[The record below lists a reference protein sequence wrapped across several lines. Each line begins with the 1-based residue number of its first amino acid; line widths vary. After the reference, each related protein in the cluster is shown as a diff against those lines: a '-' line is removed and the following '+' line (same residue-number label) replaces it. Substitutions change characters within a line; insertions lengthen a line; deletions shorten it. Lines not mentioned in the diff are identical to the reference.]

1 MGAMNL
7 QSPPSPDDKT
17 DRRPSMITPLVVAT
31 ALFMENLD
39 STVLS
44 TSLPAIA
51 ADLNEDPIALKLALT
66 AYLLSLAI
74 FIPASGWTADRFG
87 ARKVFRA
94 AILVFALGSILCG
107 LSSTLPQFVGARMI
121 QGLGGAMMTPVGR
134 LVLMRS
140 VPRSEIVRALA
151 WLTVPALIGPVM
163 GPPLGGFITTYF
175 HWRWIFWINIP
186 ISILGV
192 VLATIY
198 IPAVREQDTPPLDLK
213 GFVLIGL
220 SMSCLIFGF
229 SALGRGVVAGP
240 VDAALIAFGF
250 LCLAL
255 YVRHALRAPHPI
267 LDIRLLALPTFR
279 ASVGGGFLFRLG
291 LGATPFLLPLLF
303 QMGFGL
309 TPFQSGALT
318 FVSTLGAM
326 AMKPTAGPILKWL
339 GFRNVMVANALIST
353 GFFLANILFTAATP
367 HIVIMAVLLTGGF
380 FRSLQFTAINAIA
393 YAEVDDRHMSHA
405 TSLAAVGQQLSL
417 SVGVTLG
424 AGVLELTRSGHGA
437 GSPLEVGDFAP
448 AFIIVG
454 VISAASIFFFARLAP
469 DAGAEISGRR

>member
-1 MGAMNL
+1 MSG
-7 QSPPSPDDKT
+7 DKAEKT
-17 DRRPSMITPLVVAT
+17 WSMITPLVVAT

-39 STVLS
+39 STIIS

-51 ADLNEDPIALKLALT
+51 ADLHEDPIALKLALT

-94 AILVFALGSILCG
+94 AILVFAAGSILCG
-107 LSSTLPQFVGARMI
+107 LSSSLPQFVGARMI
-121 QGLGGAMMTPVGR
+121 QGMGGAMMTPVGR

-140 VPRSEIVRALA
+140 VPRSDIVRALA
-151 WLTVPALIGPVM
+151 WLTIPALIGPVI

-192 VLATIY
+192 VLATVY
-198 IPAVREQDTPPLDLK
+198 IPAVREEDTPPLDLA
-213 GFVLIGL
+213 GFALIGVAL
-220 SMSCLIFGF
+220 SCLIFGF

-240 VDAALIAFGF
+240 VDAALIGVGF
-250 LCLAL
+250 LSLGL
-255 YVRHALRAPHPI
+255 YVRHALRTPHPI
-267 LDIRLLALPTFR
+267 LDLRLLALPTFR

-309 TPFQSGALT
+309 NPFQSGTLT

-326 AMKPTAGPILKWL
+326 AMKPTAGPILKRF
-339 GFRNVMVANALIST
+339 GFRNVLAANALIST
-353 GFFLANILFTAATP
+353 CFFLANTLFTATTP
-367 HIVIMAVLLTGGF
+367 HMIIIAVLLTGGF
-380 FRSLQFTAINAIA
+380 FRSLQFTAINAVA
-393 YAEVDDRHMSHA
+393 YAEVDDRRMSHA

-454 VISAASIFFFARLAP
+454 LVSAASIFFFARLAP
-469 DAGAEISGRR
+469 DAGAEISGRRR